1 VSEAAGTHETLKR
14 DEPVVGP
21 SDRSFGR
28 TFAVVFA
35 VAAGLSAWRGWRI
48 GPGWFVG
55 LALLFGLAAAFRPAV
70 LAPLNKAWLH
80 FGLLLHK
87 VVNPLVMAAMFF
99 LVFTPMGVLMRA
111 FGKDFLRLKRDPQAA
126 SYWIARQPPGPA
138 PETLKNQF

>member
-1 VSEAAGTHETLKR
+1 MAETSGTHEALKR
-14 DEPVVGP
+14 DEAVVGP

-35 VAAGLSAWRGWRI
+35 IAAGLSAWRGWRI

-55 LALLFGLAAAFRPAV
+55 LAFLFGLAAAFRPAV

-87 VVNPLVMAAMFF
+87 VVNPLVMGAMFF

-111 FGKDFLRLKRDPQAA
+111 FGKDFLRLKPDPQAA
-126 SYWIARQPPGPA
+126 SYWIPRQPPGPA